1 MAGGALDNDAGGR
14 CCRATPP
21 KHSGLVRSVR
31 DHRWPT
37 SGMLRIQRLPRH
49 RRMQRAV
56 RGCPRRG
63 GFGGCLPAALTGD
76 AAAADPVFTSHANRP
91 SALTVVDDAAYDYRR
106 M

>member
-1 MAGGALDNDAGGR
+1 
-14 CCRATPP
+14 
-21 KHSGLVRSVR
+21 
-31 DHRWPT
+31 
-37 SGMLRIQRLPRH
+37 
-49 RRMQRAV
+49 MQRAV